1 MSDAITDPT
10 DLNKTEPC
18 DLPRDGFCTE
28 ETHWGYIVRSNH
40 ETGSGLL
47 VTHSLSLLSG
57 AALLAAALGMWL
69 IPGMLF
75 GADALFMRLFATIIF
90 IAASALLLWY
100 SSRGT
105 ISEIQIDNARGE
117 IREVVRNHTGRM
129 SLLACY
135 SFDSIGNVDLEP
147 ALAENAA
154 ASLVLRYRNS
164 AETVEVAYG
173 REGALSSLRD
183 RISRDV
189 IVGATALAK
198 RKAKV
203 NAFKLAA

>member
-1 MSDAITDPT
+1 MSDALTNPAEINQAHVHDVPH
-10 DLNKTEPC
+10 
-18 DLPRDGFCTE
+18 DGFRTE
-28 ETHWGYIVRSNH
+28 ETHWGYIVRSAH
-40 ETGSGLL
+40 DHGHGLIL
-47 VTHSLSLLSG
+47 TQSLSLLSG

-75 GADALFMRLFATIIF
+75 GSDALMMRLFATIVF
-90 IAASALLLWY
+90 VSVSALLLWY

-117 IREVVRNHTGRM
+117 IREVIRNHTGRM

-135 SFDSIGNVDLEP
+135 SFDSIGNVELEP
-147 ALAENAA
+147 VGASGA

-164 AETVEVAYG
+164 SETVEVATG
-173 REGALSSLRD
+173 REGALCTLRD

-189 IVGATALAK
+189 IVGTSVLAK
-198 RKAKV
+198 RKADIE
-203 NAFKLAA
+203 AFKIAA